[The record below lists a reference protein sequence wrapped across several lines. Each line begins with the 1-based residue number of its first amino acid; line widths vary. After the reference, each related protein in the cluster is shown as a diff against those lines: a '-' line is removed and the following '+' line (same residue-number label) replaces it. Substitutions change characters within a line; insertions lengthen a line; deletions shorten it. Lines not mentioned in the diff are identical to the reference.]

1 MRTRKKMRLQF
12 SLCLMVIVR
21 VASVK
26 ILRTSGD
33 LKSIR
38 RNSRAEVHVELGGK
52 TMVQKIL

>member
-1 MRTRKKMRLQF
+1 MRLQF
-12 SLCLMVIVR
+12 CLCLMVIVR

-26 ILRTSGD
+26 ILSTRGD

-52 TMVQKIL
+52 TMVQTIL

>member
-1 MRTRKKMRLQF
+1 MRFQF
-12 SLCLMVIVR
+12 CLCLMVVVR
-21 VASVK
+21 VDSVK
-26 ILRTSGD
+26 ILRTRGD